1 MICLTCIA
9 LMIWDGMELKRTEV
23 DDKYVMFMVV
33 QDLEFFEGYR

>member
-1 MICLTCIA
+1 
-9 LMIWDGMELKRTEV
+9 MIWDSMELKGREV